1 MLVHVIPVSEQG
13 EDAYQLL
20 ANPASVFSK
29 LVAKLEL
36 AVREEP
42 KGVQY
47 VHQLT
52 IHLLLLLRGMLS
64 QQYPPALA
72 LIFAIIWTYGFA
84 L

>member
-1 MLVHVIPVSEQG
+1 M
-13 EDAYQLL
+13 
-20 ANPASVFSK
+20 
-29 LVAKLEL
+29 
-36 AVREEP
+36 REEP
-42 KGVQY
+42 KGVQN